1 MNGNRYLPAL
11 AESRFTRHFNFTAL
25 YFAEGLNMG
34 MLFVGLPAWMAMNGK
49 TPGEIGAF
57 ATACAL
63 PWTFKFVVAPLMD
76 RYTYLPMGRKRPWVL
91 FGQIGLVA
99 SLVAM
104 AYVPDPLHNLRLF
117 MAAAF
122 LVSAFGAIQD
132 AATDGMAVDTIPE
145 EEQAQANGRMGG
157 ARMIGSSLALGSW
170 MLNTYSFA
178 AAMLAVAAMIGLMT
192 LVPALLREQPGEKL
206 AP

>member
-1 MNGNRYLPAL
+1 
-11 AESRFTRHFNFTAL
+11 
-25 YFAEGLNMG
+25 MG
-34 MLFVGLPAWMAMNGK
+34 MLFVGLPAWMAMKGK
-49 TPGEIGAF
+49 TPSEIGAF

-145 EEQAQANGRMGG
+145 AEQAQANGLMGG
-157 ARMIGSSLALGSW
+157 ARMIGSSLALALGSW
-170 MLNTYSFA
+170 VLTAYSFA
-178 AAMLAVAAMIGLMT
+178 AAMLAVAAMIGFVT
-192 LVPALLREQPGEKL
+192 LVPILLREQPGEKF
-206 AP
+206 APWTAGRTSEEAEKLQASS

>member
-1 MNGNRYLPAL
+1 MNGNRYFPAL

-145 EEQAQANGRMGG
+145 EEQAQANGLMGG